1 MYILGRQSGESGK
14 SRQRNGYRKVS
25 VEKKVV
31 AYRENIKMI
40 DMQIEHMDHMEIDE
54 RKNV

>member
-14 SRQRNGYRKVS
+14 SRQRNGYRKVQRKRYRKVS
-25 VEKKVV
+25 VEKK
-31 AYRENIKMI
+31 I
-40 DMQIEHMDHMEIDE
+40 DMQIEHTEIDE

>member
-25 VEKKVV
+25 VEKS
-31 AYRENIKMI
+31 AQRNQGREKGTG
-40 DMQIEHMDHMEIDE
+40 
-54 RKNV
+54 KSA

>member
-25 VEKKVV
+25 SEKKVQESQL
-31 AYRENIKMI
+31 REKGTG
-40 DMQIEHMDHMEIDE
+40 
-54 RKNV
+54 KSA